1 MTKFIRNALFIH
13 QRSDIISKG
22 SVSALALPPLSRQH
36 DLALGERFAN
46 KILHAFALHF
56 ALQISFIENHLHRNI
71 VLLSLQKFGNI
82 KRFKAFVKENE
93 ERTRTIRTSGYS
105 RVPEDWNHQ

>member
-13 QRSDIISKG
+13 QRSDNISKS
-22 SVSALALPPLSRQH
+22 SVSALALHPLSRQH

-46 KILHAFALHF
+46 KILHAFPLHF